1 MASSS
6 TVANKWN
13 EINEALKD
21 LPKFQNKQLPGASDE
36 EIKQLESKLQI
47 KLPKEIREVIKIHNG
62 RKHIGFGLGFRSP
75 TTDLLPI
82 SEWKPYEL
90 DNYEF
95 EEILFECLA
104 AKNYACV
111 NKNLEEDAQE
121 HFKAF
126 READNKITE
135 KFRSL
140 PCELLIIGQGMDDY
154 AEQYILSLRSGKIY
168 FGIHNIPE
176 WQLIGTFDDW
186 VKRSLACIKEQ
197 KDDIEE
203 QHEEINV
210 E

>member
-1 MASSS
+1 MASSRIV
-6 TVANKWN
+6 TNKWN
-13 EINEALKD
+13 EINRALKG

-36 EIKQLESKLQI
+36 DIKQLESKLQI

-62 RKHIGFGLGFRSP
+62 RKHIEFGLSFRSP

-82 SEWKPYEL
+82 SEWKPYEV
-90 DNYEF
+90 DNSEF
-95 EEILFECLA
+95 EENLFECLA
-104 AKNYACV
+104 DKNYACA
-111 NKNLEEDAQE
+111 NKDLEEDAQE
-121 HFKAF
+121 HFKVF

>member
-1 MASSS
+1 MASSRIV
-6 TVANKWN
+6 TNKWN
-13 EINEALKD
+13 EINRALKG

-62 RKHIGFGLGFRSP
+62 RKHIEFGLSFRSP

-82 SEWKPYEL
+82 SEWKPYEV
-90 DNYEF
+90 DNSEF
-95 EEILFECLA
+95 EENLFECLA
-104 AKNYACV
+104 DKNYACA
-111 NKNLEEDAQE
+111 NKDLEEDAQE
-121 HFKAF
+121 HFKVF